1 MENRTRKIIE
11 LENDEEYLI
20 LRQILYKNET
30 YYVTTKVLNNGS
42 DFAKEITLLK
52 ESNENNDIYVTVVED
67 PNILKTILGHVE
79 F

>member
-30 YYVTTKVLNNGS
+30 YYVTTQVLNNGS

-52 ESNENNDIYVTVVED
+52 ESNENNDIYVTVVDD
-67 PNILKTILGHVE
+67 PNILKTILNHVE